1 MEVRPVKDIFGN
13 ININKMVKE
22 YTYISIKEILSRLM
36 RNPLLQE
43 VTLEQAV
50 QYTLDFIGTFG
61 MPRLYQDKEEVL
73 HIENFRAK
81 LPCNC
86 IQINQI
92 KECKTGVCLRSMTD
106 NFMPREYYDKN
117 VGYKVPQELTFK
129 TQGQVLYVSFKTG
142 DVSISYKAIPV
153 DKDGFPLLIDNSV
166 FLKALEAYIKREA
179 FTILFDMGKIAPAV
193 LQNTQQQY
201 AFLAGQLQSEF
212 TIPSISE
219 MESIKNSWCTLIQR
233 TSEFTTGFKNN
244 GDKEYIK
251 LQ

>member
-1 MEVRPVKDIFGN
+1 MIKEYN
-13 ININKMVKE
+13 YINIRE
-22 YTYISIKEILSRLM
+22 ALSRVL
-36 RNPLLQE
+36 RHPLLQD

-50 QYTLDFIGTFG
+50 QYTLDFIGIFG
-61 MPRLYQDKEEVL
+61 MPKLYQDKEEVL
-73 HIENFRAK
+73 HIDNFRAK

-106 NFMPREYYDKN
+106 NFMPKEHYDKN

-166 FLKALEAYIKREA
+166 FLKALEAYIKREV
-179 FTILFDMGKIAPAV
+179 FTILFDMGKITPAV

-219 MESIKNSWCTLIQR
+219 MESIKRSWCTLIQR
-233 TSEFTTGFKNN
+233 TSSFNDGFRNN
-244 GDKEYIK
+244 GNQEYIK

>member
-1 MEVRPVKDIFGN
+1 
-13 ININKMVKE
+13 MVKE
-22 YTYISIKEILSRLM
+22 YNYINIREALSRVL
-36 RNPLLQE
+36 RHPLLQD

-50 QYTLDFIGTFG
+50 QYTIDFIGIFG
-61 MPRLYQDKEEVL
+61 MPKLYQDKEEVL
-73 HIENFRAK
+73 HIEDFRAK
-81 LPCNC
+81 LPCDL
-86 IQINQI
+86 ISINQI

-106 NFMPREYYDKN
+106 SFMPREHHDRSAD
-117 VGYKVPQELTFK
+117 YKIPQELSFK
-129 TQGQVLYVSFKTG
+129 TQGQLLYVSFKTG
-142 DVSISYKAIPV
+142 DVSVSYKAIPV
-153 DKDGFPLLIDNSV
+153 DKDGFPLLIDNPV

-193 LQNTQQQY
+193 LQNAQQQY

-244 GDKEYIK
+244 GDREYIK

>member
-1 MEVRPVKDIFGN
+1 
-13 ININKMVKE
+13 MVKE
-22 YTYISIKEILSRLM
+22 YNYINIREALSRVL
-36 RNPLLQE
+36 RHPLLQD

-50 QYTLDFIGTFG
+50 QYTIDFIGIFG
-61 MPRLYQDKEEVL
+61 MPKLYQDKEEVL
-73 HIENFRAK
+73 HIEDFRAK
-81 LPCNC
+81 LPCDL
-86 IQINQI
+86 ISINQI

-106 NFMPREYYDKN
+106 SFMPREHYDRSAD
-117 VGYKVPQELTFK
+117 YKIPQELSFK
-129 TQGQVLYVSFKTG
+129 TQGQLLYVSFKTG
-142 DVSISYKAIPV
+142 DVSVSYKAIPV
-153 DKDGFPLLIDNSV
+153 DKDGFPLLIDNPV

-201 AFLAGQLQSEF
+201 AFLAGQLLSEF

>member
-1 MEVRPVKDIFGN
+1 M
-13 ININKMVKE
+13 
-22 YTYISIKEILSRLM
+22 IKEIQYTNIRRVLDELHRH
-36 RNPLLQE
+36 PLLSDL
-43 VTLEQAV
+43 TLEQV
-50 QYTLDFIGTFG
+50 VSYIISFIGIFG

-73 HIENFRAK
+73 HIEDFRAK

-106 NFMPREYYDKN
+106 NFMPREHYDRSA
-117 VGYKVPQELTFK
+117 GYKIPQELSFK

-142 DVSISYKAIPV
+142 DVSVSYKAIPV

-179 FTILFDMGKIAPAV
+179 FTILFDMGKITPAV

-212 TIPSISE
+212 TVPSISE
-219 MESIKNSWCTLIQR
+219 MESIKRSWCTLIQR
-233 TSEFTTGFKNN
+233 TSSFNDGFRNN
-244 GDKEYIK
+244 SNQEYIK